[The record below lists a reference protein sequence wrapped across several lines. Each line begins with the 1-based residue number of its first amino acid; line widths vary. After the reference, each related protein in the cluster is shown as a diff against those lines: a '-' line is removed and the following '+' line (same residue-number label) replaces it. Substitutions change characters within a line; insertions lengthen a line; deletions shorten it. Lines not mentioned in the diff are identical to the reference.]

1 MDRSIA
7 SPCISIHFIMPFNL
21 ELGVYIET
29 GVRSNSSTAGLFAK
43 TIAFSQLSN
52 YLLIQPKH
60 P

>member
-1 MDRSIA
+1 
-7 SPCISIHFIMPFNL
+7 MPFNL

-29 GVRSNSSTAGLFAK
+29 GVRSNSSAADLFAK